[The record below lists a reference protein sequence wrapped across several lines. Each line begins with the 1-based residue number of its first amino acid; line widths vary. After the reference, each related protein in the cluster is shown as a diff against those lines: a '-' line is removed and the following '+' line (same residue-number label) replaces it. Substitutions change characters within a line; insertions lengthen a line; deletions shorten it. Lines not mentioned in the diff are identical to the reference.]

1 MERIYQVIQKHRLT
15 FEELMSCF
23 DATYKNEKAAEY
35 KALYKKYQA
44 FDPEFAMPKMQGVS
58 NYFYECSFIENCLF
72 HLFQDKDVTIK
83 KIVGRAEG
91 KNSIPNT
98 PENVFF
104 YFLIKQLTIEPK
116 SLNYPQ
122 PLFRFLPKK
131 FRAVI
136 GTNVVSDAETAK
148 SLFRVIRA
156 NDNCSNDSLPTFER
170 KVYGDDLR
178 KSIAVYLEFYKDKK
192 ITATI
197 EALKAHELHCQ
208 LLSKF
213 IEYPWENL
221 DKIEDDFKYLISFI
235 YALKLHIFVISEGE
249 RLRLRKENNKIFP
262 SIFMGNHIYD
272 GALKEFK
279 AKVEYMNVLQQI
291 TSHPKQAHLGLYNDF
306 ETIEELVVRCADYF
320 FKNEMLAMVST
331 KSITVPAPKS
341 SSHSEEDSAEYHS
354 VEEWESFE
362 LEQDENKE

>member
-15 FEELMSCF
+15 FEELMLCF
-23 DATYKNEKAAEY
+23 DATYKNEKAAEH
-35 KALYKKYQA
+35 KALYEKYRA
-44 FDPEFAMPKMQGVS
+44 FDPDFITPKIQGVN

-104 YFLIKQLTIEPK
+104 YFLIKQLTIEPR

-122 PLFRFLPKK
+122 SLFRFLPKK

-136 GTNVVSDAETAK
+136 GTTVVSDAETART
-148 SLFRVIRA
+148 LFRVIRA
-156 NDNCSNDSLPTFER
+156 NENCSNDSLPVFER

-178 KSIAVYLEFYKDKK
+178 KSIAVYLDLYKDKK

-213 IEYPWENL
+213 IEYSWENL

-262 SIFMGNHIYD
+262 SIFMGNQIYD

-320 FKNEMLAMVST
+320 FKNEVPAMVST
-331 KSITVPAPKS
+331 ESVITPAPKS
-341 SSHSEEDSAEYHS
+341 SSYSEEDSADYLTPDEGEDS
-354 VEEWESFE
+354 D
-362 LEQDENKE
+362 LETKEKKE